1 MYICGM
7 KGTIE
12 IFTELGVRLQSIPQ
26 SVIAEAYEQNEW
38 FCQIPTAI
46 EAICSQMLCREKLCH
61 WLALYPIAPHAPKR
75 IGIIMAGNIPAVGFA
90 DLLYVI
96 ASGNIPVV
104 KYSSKDR
111 VLMEYIVG
119 QLLEIESELTIEQ
132 MGSNSQI
139 DALIATGSDTAALH
153 FRTLYGDIPTLIRGS
168 RHSIA
173 VLTGSESSSE
183 IDGLQRDIFTYSGLG
198 CRNVSLVFAPKGFDL
213 QITVPPMPQG
223 YNNNYRHTRALMTM
237 QGIEFKDL
245 GGAIAIEGE
254 AKFPR
259 HISCINIYRYSSL
272 ADVEAWI
279 AENNDRLQCVVS
291 SVEQLPRRVDFGMAQ
306 YPGLNDYADDVD
318 VMKFLLTLH

>member
-1 MYICGM
+1 
-7 KGTIE
+7 
-12 IFTELGVRLQSIPQ
+12 
-26 SVIAEAYEQNEW
+26 
-38 FCQIPTAI
+38 
-46 EAICSQMLCREKLCH
+46 
-61 WLALYPIAPHAPKR
+61 
-75 IGIIMAGNIPAVGFA
+75 
-90 DLLYVI
+90 
-96 ASGNIPVV
+96 
-104 KYSSKDR
+104 
-111 VLMEYIVG
+111 ME
-119 QLLEIESELTIEQ
+119 
-132 MGSNSQI
+132 
-139 DALIATGSDTAALH
+139 
-153 FRTLYGDIPTLIRGS
+153 R
-168 RHSIA
+168 
-173 VLTGSESSSE
+173 SSE

>member
-1 MYICGM
+1 MYICSM
-7 KGTIE
+7 KGIVD
-12 IFTELGVRLQSIPQ
+12 IFTELGERLRTIPQ
-26 SVIAEAYEQNEW
+26 SVIAAAEEQNEW

-46 EAICSQMLCREKLCH
+46 DAICSQMLCREKLCH
-61 WLALYPIAPHAPKR
+61 WFALYPIAQHARKH

-132 MGSNSQI
+132 MDSSSQI

-173 VLTGSESSSE
+173 VLTGSESSSDIE
-183 IDGLQRDIFTYSGLG
+183 ALQRDIFTYSGLG
-198 CRNVSLVFAPKGFDL
+198 CRNISLVFAPQGFDF
-213 QITVPPMPQG
+213 QITVPQMPQG
-223 YNNNYRHTRALMTM
+223 YNNNYRHTRALMIM
-237 QGIEFKDL
+237 QGVAFSDL
-245 GGAIAIEGE
+245 GGAIAVEGE

-259 HISCINIYRYSSL
+259 HISCINIYRYNSL

-279 AENNDRLQCVVS
+279 AENNNKLQCVVS
-291 SVEQLPRRVDFGMAQ
+291 HLKHLPRCVEFGMAQ

-318 VMKFLLTLH
+318 VMKFLLTLY

>member
-26 SVIAEAYEQNEW
+26 SVIAAAEEQNEW

-46 EAICSQMLCREKLCH
+46 DAICSQMLSREKLCS
-61 WLALYPIAPHAPKR
+61 WLALYPTAQHAPKR

-119 QLLEIESELTIEQ
+119 QLLEIESALTIEQ

-153 FRTLYGDIPTLIRGS
+153 FRTLYGEIPTLIRGS

-173 VLTGSESSSE
+173 VLTGGESSSE
-183 IDGLQRDIFTYSGLG
+183 IDGLQCDIFTYSGLG

-237 QGIEFKDL
+237 QGVEFKDL

-279 AENNDRLQCVVS
+279 GENNHRLQCVVS

>member
-26 SVIAEAYEQNEW
+26 SVIAAAEEQNEW

-46 EAICSQMLCREKLCH
+46 DAICSQMLSREKLCS
-61 WLALYPIAPHAPKR
+61 WLALYPTAQHAPKR

-119 QLLEIESELTIEQ
+119 QLLEIESALTIEQ

-153 FRTLYGDIPTLIRGS
+153 FRTLYGEIPTLIRGS

-173 VLTGSESSSE
+173 VLTGGESSSE

-237 QGIEFKDL
+237 QGVEFKDL

-279 AENNDRLQCVVS
+279 GENNHRLQCVVS

>member
-26 SVIAEAYEQNEW
+26 SIIAAAEEQNEW

-46 EAICSQMLCREKLCH
+46 DAICSQMLSCEKLCS
-61 WLALYPIAPHAPKR
+61 WLALYPTVQHAPKR

-119 QLLEIESELTIEQ
+119 QLLEIESALTIEQ

-153 FRTLYGDIPTLIRGS
+153 FRTLYGEISTLIRGS

-237 QGIEFKDL
+237 QGVEFKDL

-259 HISCINIYRYSSL
+259 HISSINIYRYSSL

>member
-26 SVIAEAYEQNEW
+26 SVIAAAEEQNEW

-46 EAICSQMLCREKLCH
+46 DAICSQMLSHKKLCS
-61 WLALYPIAPHAPKR
+61 WLALYPTAQHAPKR

-119 QLLEIESELTIEQ
+119 QLLEIESALTIEQ
-132 MGSNSQI
+132 MDSNSQI

-153 FRTLYGDIPTLIRGS
+153 FRTLYGEIPTLIRGS

-183 IDGLQRDIFTYSGLG
+183 IDGLQCDIFTYSGLG

-237 QGIEFKDL
+237 QGVEFKDL

-279 AENNDRLQCVVS
+279 GENNHRLQCVVS